1 MMFEWTRHIEGR
13 SCRPTK
19 GFRTVKKHFL
29 ILVAVF
35 AFVSI
40 YSAGQQS
47 ATHQAAVRMRQQ
59 PVFSVDLPA
68 ERIPNLDVLKK
79 EIRQYHD
86 CTCKCGC
93 YTHDIDVQ
101 ADKAIAFLRR
111 RTAHQHGQGE
121 PGRQEKLAMVFDID
135 ETSLSNYP
143 EMLKADFAYD
153 SMAFDVWV
161 QSAQAPAISGSLRVF
176 KEAQRL
182 GVNVFFIT
190 GRHEDERDATER
202 NLSAQGFEGWQ
213 QLTLRQPIG
222 GSQST
227 GDYKS
232 SARVQIVAQGYKIV
246 LNVGDQWSDL
256 KGKPEAEFSVK
267 YPDPYYFLP

>member
-1 MMFEWTRHIEGR
+1 M
-13 SCRPTK
+13 
-19 GFRTVKKHFL
+19 KKHFL
-29 ILVAVF
+29 ILAAVF
-35 AFVSI
+35 STAFVPI

-47 ATHQAAVRMRQQ
+47 ATKQATARKQV
-59 PVFSVDLPA
+59 PVFSVDAVA

-79 EIRQYHD
+79 EIKQYHD

-101 ADKAIAFLRR
+101 ADRAIAFLRR
-111 RTAHQHGQGE
+111 RTAHQHTL
-121 PGRQEKLAMVFDID
+121 GRPCPQEKLAMVFDID

-143 EMLKADFAYD
+143 QMLKADFAYD
-153 SMAFDVWV
+153 SKVFDAWV
-161 QSAQAPAISGSLRVF
+161 QSAQAPAISGSLRVYR
-176 KEAQRL
+176 EAQRL
-182 GVNVFFIT
+182 GVSIFFIT

-202 NLSAQGFEGWQ
+202 NLREQGFENWQ
-213 QLTLRQPIG
+213 QLTLRPALG

-227 GDYKS
+227 TDYKS
-232 SARVQIVAQGYKIV
+232 AARQQVVAQGYRIV

-267 YPDPYYFLP
+267 YPDPYYFIP

>member
-1 MMFEWTRHIEGR
+1 M
-13 SCRPTK
+13 
-19 GFRTVKKHFL
+19 KKHFL
-29 ILVAVF
+29 ILAAF
-35 AFVSI
+35 SAAAFVPIHFS
-40 YSAGQQS
+40 GQQP
-47 ATHQAAVRMRQQ
+47 AAHQAAARKQQQ
-59 PVFSVDLPA
+59 PVFSVDAPA

-101 ADKAIAFLRR
+101 ADKAIAFLRH
-111 RTAHQHGQGE
+111 RTTRQHP
-121 PGRQEKLAMVFDID
+121 PGKPGPHEKLAMVFDID

-153 SMAFDVWV
+153 SKVFDEWV
-161 QSAQAPAISGSLRVF
+161 QSAQAPALSGSLRIF

-182 GVNVFFIT
+182 GVSVFFIT
-190 GRHEDERDATER
+190 GRHEDERDATVR
-202 NLSAQGFEGWQ
+202 NLRAQGFENWQ
-213 QLTLRQPIG
+213 QLTLRPVSG
-222 GSQST
+222 DGQST
-227 GDYKS
+227 SEYKS
-232 SARVQIVAQGYKIV
+232 AAREQIVAQGYKIV